1 MPFHLFYRGF
11 GEYYKKQYEQA
22 VTDFDRSFEM
32 NPALLQ
38 AEVGKALRDG
48 VAHDQSKG
56 IAILRTA
63 ETKIQERGVG
73 DSEAIYKLAQ
83 AYAVLGDTTSA
94 LRLLKHSIDNGF
106 FPYPYFVSDPLL
118 DRLQGESQFADLLK
132 SAQQRH
138 EAFRK
143 TFY

>member
-1 MPFHLFYRGF
+1 
-11 GEYYKKQYEQA
+11 

-38 AEVGKALRDG
+38 AEVGQALSDG
-48 VAHDQSKG
+48 IAHDKSKG
-56 IAILRTA
+56 LAILHTA
-63 ETKIQERGVG
+63 ESKIQERGVG

-118 DRLQGESQFADLLK
+118 DNVRAESEFTELLR
-132 SAQQRH
+132 SARQRH

-143 TFY
+143 AYF

>member
-1 MPFHLFYRGF
+1 ELARKLDPNVKINSSALNTYLYLGRYDEFLKSLPSGGELPFHLFYRGF

-38 AEVGKALRDG
+38 AEVGKALSDG
-48 VAHDQSKG
+48 IAHDPSKG

-63 ETKIQERGVG
+63 EGKIQERGVG

-83 AYAVLGDTTSA
+83 AYAVLGDRTSA
-94 LRLLKHSIDNGF
+94 LRLL
-106 FPYPYFVSDPLL
+106 
-118 DRLQGESQFADLLK
+118 
-132 SAQQRH
+132 
-138 EAFRK
+138 
-143 TFY
+143 